1 MGLAGETEAV
11 KGPELIHISQMDMK
25 PRVAILGGGPA
36 GAFCALWLCRLRAQM
51 KRELEIIIFDHK
63 SFDKLGP
70 AGCNMCA
77 GVIPQSLVDN
87 MSEIGLKLPE
97 QVIQRR
103 LHGCYLETKG
113 GSVDLPA
120 PEDMCLYA
128 TFRGPGPLGV
138 YPSAQEGFDWYL
150 MGAAQRSGAVHES
163 RLVTDVKMPDSQEGR
178 YEVIC
183 HDGFRMEADIVVGAF
198 GVNSNLGAVFER
210 LGFGYRAPDTL
221 RARQAEM
228 PVDPDS
234 MPRPMRD
241 RMVIFALG
249 WPNIRYAAITP
260 KRRHVTVTL
269 IGENPSRQ
277 DMQEFL
283 NSPTVKK
290 HFPAGWC
297 VPERYCSCAPRL
309 PTSAA
314 HNPVHDRL
322 VVIGDAYTSRY
333 LKNGIESSFN
343 TARWAATAIAQGY
356 TKAEELK
363 KHYVA
368 ICRRTY
374 EHDNAYGRVLLRAH
388 DNIARSTLVARAHLE
403 VARQE
408 QTTKAGRKLL
418 TEVLWGTFTG
428 SIPYRRIVWKAL
440 DPRLQF
446 RLARALAVNVWQKR
460 KPQPAPLAETR
471 VGVRRAKPRGRV
483 VVIGG
488 GPAGTACAITLA
500 RGGNGGEPA
509 PEVVLLEAKRFLDRQ
524 NQCAG
529 VLSPPGAEL
538 IEKTIG
544 APLPDN
550 LLQRSIKGYVLHG
563 NGCSIYLDGKQ
574 YGESPQVLRRV
585 ELDRLLLQ
593 RAKECGVN
601 VIHTRATDVELM
613 PAGVVVYTESGSV
626 MGDGVVG
633 AFALD
638 DTMARAFHRH
648 THYRAPV
655 SLETLACKIHPAGME
670 FIESLL
676 EDCIHVY
683 LPKQSHI
690 DFGALIPKGNH
701 IVVIIAGARVNVRDM
716 EQFLALPEVKPL
728 LPKEAPVEGFYK
740 GAFPLGP
747 ARGLYGDRYV
757 VIGDAAGLVRP
768 FKGKGINSALE
779 GGRACAAAILAQG
792 FSREAFAGFVR
803 SQRHLTGDVWYG
815 RFVRRLVMLTSKRGL
830 LEPLIKQA
838 EGNGAMCRAL
848 FDCISGRT
856 SYRNVVL
863 RAENLQW
870 LPSAVWR
877 CATHWRESE
886 PVGHKGELS

>member
-1 MGLAGETEAV
+1 MTKSDLTLTSHSEA
-11 KGPELIHISQMDMK
+11 KR

-36 GAFCALWLCRLRAQM
+36 GAFCAIWLCRLRAQM
-51 KRELEIIIFDHK
+51 GRELEVIVFDHK

-77 GVIPQSLVDN
+77 GVIPQSLVQS
-87 MSEIGLKLPE
+87 MSEIGLELPE

-120 PEDMCLYA
+120 PDDMCLYA

-150 MGAAQRSGAVHES
+150 LGEARRSGAIHES
-163 RLVTDVKMPDSQEGR
+163 RLVTDLTRPSTCGGR

-198 GVNSNLGAVFER
+198 GVNSNLGGVFER
-210 LGFGYRAPDTL
+210 LGFGYRSPDTL

-234 MPRPMRD
+234 MPQTMRD

-249 WPNIRYAAITP
+249 WPTIRYAAITP

-269 IGENPSRQ
+269 IGDNPSRE

-283 NSPTVKK
+283 DSPTMRK
-290 HFPAGWC
+290 HFPAGWS
-297 VPERYCSCAPRL
+297 VPDRYCSCAPRL
-309 PTSAA
+309 PTTAA
-314 HNPVHDRL
+314 HNPIHDRL
-322 VVIGDAYTSRY
+322 LVIGDAHTSRY
-333 LKNGIESSFN
+333 LKNGIESSFH
-343 TARWAATAIAQGY
+343 TAMWAAHAIARNQ
-356 TKAEELK
+356 TSVEELK
-363 KHYVA
+363 QHYVD

-374 EHDNAYGRVLLRAH
+374 GRDNAYGRVLLRVH
-388 DNIARSTLVARAHLE
+388 DSIARSTFIAQAHLD

-408 QTTKAGRKLL
+408 QTAPGRRLL

-428 SIPYRRIVWKAL
+428 SMPYRRIVWKAL
-440 DPRLQF
+440 DPRLQIK
-446 RLARALAVNVWQKR
+446 LTRALVASALRRGKPKPVLPAEIGAGAEGRRDACAPRAV
-460 KPQPAPLAETR
+460 
-471 VGVRRAKPRGRV
+471 PRGRV

-500 RGGNGGEPA
+500 RGGGRGEPA

-529 VLSPPGAEL
+529 VLSPPGTEL
-538 IEKTIG
+538 IAKTIG

-550 LLQRSIKGYVLHG
+550 LLQRQVKGYVLHG
-563 NGCSIYLDGKQ
+563 AECSVYLDGEE
-574 YGESPQVLRRV
+574 YGESPHVLRRV

-593 RAKECGVN
+593 YAKECGVN
-601 VIHTRATDVELM
+601 VIHTRATDVELT
-613 PAGVVVYTESGSV
+613 PEGVVVYTESGSV
-626 MGDGVVG
+626 TGDGIVG

-638 DTMARAFHRH
+638 DTMARAFNRH
-648 THYRAPV
+648 TRYRSPV
-655 SLETLACKIHPAGME
+655 SLETLACKIHPAGLE
-670 FIESLL
+670 FIEGLL
-676 EDCIHVY
+676 DDCIHVY
-683 LPKQSHI
+683 LPKRSSI

-701 IVVIIAGARVNVRDM
+701 IVAIIAGARVGVRDM
-716 EQFLALPEVKPL
+716 EEFLALPEVKPL

-747 ARGLYGDRYV
+747 ARGLYGDQYV

-779 GGRACAAAILAQG
+779 GGRTCAEAILAQG
-792 FSREAFAGFVR
+792 FSREAFAQFVR

-877 CATHWRESE
+877 CATRWRESSS
-886 PVGHKGELS
+886 VNSKGGLS